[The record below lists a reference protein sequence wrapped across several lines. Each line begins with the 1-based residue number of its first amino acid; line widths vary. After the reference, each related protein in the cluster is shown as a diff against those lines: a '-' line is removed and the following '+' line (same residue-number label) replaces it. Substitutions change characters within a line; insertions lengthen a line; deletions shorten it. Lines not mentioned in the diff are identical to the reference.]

1 MPPCLEPKLDV
12 LPAAQKQIWT
22 KADVSAPA
30 AVRVMFRRCG
40 AAVRRDRCAR
50 QQCGIMKLAKIA
62 DSDDA
67 LFDRQTAINLKG
79 GFNAM
84 RRGRRAA
91 WCEHHRSPR
100 SQLNIAGLIS
110 RG

>member
-1 MPPCLEPKLDV
+1 
-12 LPAAQKQIWT
+12 
-22 KADVSAPA
+22 
-30 AVRVMFRRCG
+30 
-40 AAVRRDRCAR
+40 
-50 QQCGIMKLAKIA
+50 MKLAKIA

-67 LFDRQTAINLKG
+67 LFDPQIAINLTG
-79 GFNAM
+79 SFNAM

-91 WCEHHRSPR
+91 WCEHHRSR

>member
-1 MPPCLEPKLDV
+1 
-12 LPAAQKQIWT
+12 
-22 KADVSAPA
+22 
-30 AVRVMFRRCG
+30 
-40 AAVRRDRCAR
+40 
-50 QQCGIMKLAKIA
+50 MKLAKIA

-67 LFDRQTAINLKG
+67 LFDRQIAINLKG
-79 GFNAM
+79 SFNAM

>member
-12 LPAAQKQIWT
+12 LPAAQKQIWI
-22 KADVSAPA
+22 KADVSGPA
-30 AVRVMFRRCG
+30 AVRAWSTRVAFG
-40 AAVRRDRCAR
+40 GIDVLVNNA
-50 QQCGIMKLAKIA
+50 GIMKLPKIA

-67 LFDRQTAINLKG
+67 LFDRQIAINLKG
-79 GFNAM
+79 SFNAT

-91 WCEHHRSPR
+91 WCEHHRWSR
-100 SQLNIAGLIS
+100 SQLNSAGLIS